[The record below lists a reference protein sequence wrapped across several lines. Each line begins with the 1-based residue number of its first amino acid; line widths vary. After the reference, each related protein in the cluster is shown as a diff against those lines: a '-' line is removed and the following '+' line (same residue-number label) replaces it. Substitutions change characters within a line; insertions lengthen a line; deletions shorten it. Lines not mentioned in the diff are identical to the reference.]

1 MSKILMF
8 LLVFSFVGA
17 IGAAVPADA
26 VLSDFP
32 RLADETDD
40 APRFRRAIS
49 AAANG
54 VLAVGKGEYAIAT
67 PIVITNR
74 CSLEM
79 HPAAHL
85 CAVAEMDFILTW
97 DGHADY
103 HRLRRLSA
111 DGSAV
116 KN

>member
-49 AAANG
+49 AAA
-54 VLAVGKGEYAIAT
+54 
-67 PIVITNR
+67 
-74 CSLEM
+74 
-79 HPAAHL
+79 HL

>member
-32 RLADETDD
+32 RLAGETDD

-54 VLAVGKGEYAIAT
+54 VLAAAT
-67 PIVITNR
+67 STDGGLR
-74 CSLEM
+74 
-79 HPAAHL
+79 AA
-85 CAVAEMDFILTW
+85 CASETRIIS
-97 DGHADY
+97 H
-103 HRLRRLSA
+103 
-111 DGSAV
+111 
-116 KN
+116 